1 MSRLINPAG
10 AGMNAAEEVEVV
22 NVKEVEGAKQVKAE
36 GVSEQNQNLNPSCN
50 HNPLNISPLATA
62 FPAAKLGN
70 FKPDIDHG
78 MPDVGTEITPAQGHL
93 AAERREEVKEKH
105 LLNSPKRDPFLD
117 SPIRVGKKGV
127 NKESQSNGEGGAPML
142 DFMSI
147 TNGTGVVKS
156 AAFQAASSRRDSEM
170 KQEDIYVPEGPPEDN
185 TLPMYRWDNDMDAM
199 KDRWHVLLAIE
210 TIMDCPG
217 LLEEWVMLVA
227 ALTERDYDIA
237 ASARSSAEKA
247 LKAKMVGSIAPF
259 RLKLKQ
265 QTSGRRA
272 EQQCLEALTSLS
284 IGASAAE
291 GEPFYPAEQGA
302 ADAYSSPNQQ
312 SAESSFTF
320 PTPHSL
326 TQVLQDAR
334 IASKRDSFTKT
345 VEQESTPG
353 ASLDVTLEDC
363 QQRTAVSSARRS
375 LTEQLAEVGG
385 PSKSLESTLEDTK
398 QESQK
403 ASPFEAV
410 LMEEMSE
417 LRSLYR
423 ASNINTMLKAGDDED
438 TNRQESL
445 LSNMGTGGVQGTN
458 QNDVAMASKH
468 LPFVKNIADD
478 GDGDGDDHDY
488 ELQVANKK
496 KMQILREVV
505 ESPDNFEPDD
515 LVRLLKISK
524 VTANRMIQQA
534 IASQTTTQ
542 LFKRGHGKE
551 KTNVIDKKA
560 LVASCSPP
568 ARKKFAT
575 NASCTVRKIAS
586 SPEMESAAAA
596 AAYPSLGEVRSEHV
610 MHHFGITKA
619 TAKRMT
625 KKDDVV
631 KAVKLD
637 ELKERLMKKRESRKQ
652 ATLGT
657 SANANRVKDASTLFS
672 EEERGAHEAWSAS
685 APQIG
690 LEPELADPEGYL
702 ASMAETAVFAKEA
715 RENLAEQIAE
725 ELAKNAADQVS
736 EPTLESVLARIP
748 VRHGG
753 KEHKSIMKMK
763 AATARLA
770 MALQKRKEN
779 AQSDEG
785 LTDEEHALPPLQDAP
800 SSSQPRPTASPR
812 KVFNFLMNH
821 NRVDVPNHG
830 SSDGSRLRKHASKI
844 GSALQKLSPKKLFTR
859 TSSKKQSASAVKPK
873 MIYFL
878 HLHKHGG
885 TSMCAM
891 ATSIYRTVMRE
902 NCNVPSLYWQTGDI
916 YAHNQI

>member
-1 MSRLINPAG
+1 
-10 AGMNAAEEVEVV
+10 
-22 NVKEVEGAKQVKAE
+22 
-36 GVSEQNQNLNPSCN
+36 
-50 HNPLNISPLATA
+50 
-62 FPAAKLGN
+62 
-70 FKPDIDHG
+70 
-78 MPDVGTEITPAQGHL
+78 
-93 AAERREEVKEKH
+93 
-105 LLNSPKRDPFLD
+105 
-117 SPIRVGKKGV
+117 
-127 NKESQSNGEGGAPML
+127 
-142 DFMSI
+142 
-147 TNGTGVVKS
+147 
-156 AAFQAASSRRDSEM
+156 
-170 KQEDIYVPEGPPEDN
+170 
-185 TLPMYRWDNDMDAM
+185 
-199 KDRWHVLLAIE
+199 
-210 TIMDCPG
+210 
-217 LLEEWVMLVA
+217 
-227 ALTERDYDIA
+227 
-237 ASARSSAEKA
+237 
-247 LKAKMVGSIAPF
+247 
-259 RLKLKQ
+259 
-265 QTSGRRA
+265 
-272 EQQCLEALTSLS
+272 
-284 IGASAAE
+284 
-291 GEPFYPAEQGA
+291 
-302 ADAYSSPNQQ
+302 
-312 SAESSFTF
+312 
-320 PTPHSL
+320 
-326 TQVLQDAR
+326 
-334 IASKRDSFTKT
+334 
-345 VEQESTPG
+345 
-353 ASLDVTLEDC
+353 
-363 QQRTAVSSARRS
+363 
-375 LTEQLAEVGG
+375 
-385 PSKSLESTLEDTK
+385 
-398 QESQK
+398 
-403 ASPFEAV
+403 
-410 LMEEMSE
+410 
-417 LRSLYR
+417 
-423 ASNINTMLKAGDDED
+423 
-438 TNRQESL
+438 
-445 LSNMGTGGVQGTN
+445 
-458 QNDVAMASKH
+458 
-468 LPFVKNIADD
+468 
-478 GDGDGDDHDY
+478 
-488 ELQVANKK
+488 
-496 KMQILREVV
+496 V

-596 AAYPSLGEVRSEHV
+596 AAYSSLGEVRSEHV
-610 MHHFGITKA
+610 MHHVGITKA

-625 KKDDVV
+625 KKDDGV

-672 EEERGAHEAWSAS
+672 EEERGAHEAWSASASASAS

-821 NRVDVPNHG
+821 NRVVVPNHG

-859 TSSKKQSASAVKPK
+859 TSSKKQSASAHDKNPFGGYSETKVSKTINESTRKWKEAIMPPTTRLVVLESPTLLEFDGLELISNFASDSPPLRSGEK
-873 MIYFL
+873 IIEVNGKYMSGEHELFE
-878 HLHKHGG
+878 HLYTAVYPVILKVVGVD
-885 TSMCAM
+885 A
-891 ATSIYRTVMRE
+891 SISDV
-902 NCNVPSLYWQTGDI
+902 
-916 YAHNQI
+916 

>member
-1 MSRLINPAG
+1 MNKKKIQKTPTILPLSARALVGQHRKTGAMSRLINPAG

-22 NVKEVEGAKQVKAE
+22 NVKEVEGAKQVKEE
-36 GVSEQNQNLNPSCN
+36 GVSKQNQNLNPSSN

-78 MPDVGTEITPAQGHL
+78 MPDIGTEITPAQGHL

-117 SPIRVGKKGV
+117 SPMRVGTEGV
-127 NKESQSNGEGGAPML
+127 IKESQSNGEGGAPML

-156 AAFQAASSRRDSEM
+156 AAFQAVSSRRDSEM

-199 KDRWHVLLAIE
+199 KDRWHILLAIE

-227 ALTERDYDIA
+227 ALTERDYDMA
-237 ASARSSAEKA
+237 ASARSAAEKA

-302 ADAYSSPNQQ
+302 ADAYSSPNPQ

-334 IASKRDSFTKT
+334 IASNRDSFPKT

-385 PSKSLESTLEDTK
+385 PSKSLGSTLEDTTE
-398 QESQK
+398 ESQK

-534 IASQTTTQ
+534 IASQTITSSS
-542 LFKRGHGKE
+542 KE
-551 KTNVIDKKA
+551 
-560 LVASCSPP
+560 
-568 ARKKFAT
+568 
-575 NASCTVRKIAS
+575 
-586 SPEMESAAAA
+586 
-596 AAYPSLGEVRSEHV
+596 
-610 MHHFGITKA
+610 
-619 TAKRMT
+619 
-625 KKDDVV
+625 
-631 KAVKLD
+631 
-637 ELKERLMKKRESRKQ
+637 
-652 ATLGT
+652 
-657 SANANRVKDASTLFS
+657 
-672 EEERGAHEAWSAS
+672 
-685 APQIG
+685 
-690 LEPELADPEGYL
+690 
-702 ASMAETAVFAKEA
+702 
-715 RENLAEQIAE
+715 
-725 ELAKNAADQVS
+725 
-736 EPTLESVLARIP
+736 
-748 VRHGG
+748 
-753 KEHKSIMKMK
+753 
-763 AATARLA
+763 ATAR
-770 MALQKRKEN
+770 KR
-779 AQSDEG
+779 QML
-785 LTDEEHALPPLQDAP
+785 LT
-800 SSSQPRPTASPR
+800 
-812 KVFNFLMNH
+812 
-821 NRVDVPNHG
+821 
-830 SSDGSRLRKHASKI
+830 
-844 GSALQKLSPKKLFTR
+844 KK
-859 TSSKKQSASAVKPK
+859 P
-873 MIYFL
+873 
-878 HLHKHGG
+878 
-885 TSMCAM
+885 
-891 ATSIYRTVMRE
+891 
-902 NCNVPSLYWQTGDI
+902 
-916 YAHNQI
+916 